1 MGKYKN
7 VEAFGPS
14 KESAQKFLLLVCIIL
29 LAKIT
34 GDIAYGL
41 IHHLNEGEPIFNLAQ
56 YVIFGIIYTIVTLS
70 YFIARWLAYRT
81 KAFPKIENREGLH
94 FMAFIILS
102 ILLITLS
109 IVLMS
114 I

>member
-7 VEAFGPS
+7 VEVFGPS
-14 KESAQKFLLLVCIIL
+14 KESAKKFLLLVCIVL
-29 LAKIT
+29 LAKVT

-56 YVIFGIIYTIVTLS
+56 YVIFGIICTVVTLS

-81 KAFPKIENREGLH
+81 KVFPKFENREGLH

>member
-7 VEAFGPS
+7 VELFGPG
-14 KESAQKFLLLVCIIL
+14 KESAKKFLLLICIVL

-41 IHHLNEGEPIFNLAQ
+41 IHHLNDGEPIFNLGQ
-56 YVIFGIIYTIVTLS
+56 YVIFGIIYMLVTLS
-70 YFIARWLAYRT
+70 YFLARWLAYRT
-81 KAFPKIENREGLH
+81 KIFPKTEYREGLH